1 MVCASCYGGKEKKT
15 VSLIEKEIDR
25 MGMNSF
31 ISQILVPTEK
41 VYQIRNGKKVS
52 KERNFFPGYVLIE
65 ANLVGEVPHVLKNV
79 TGVLGFFRCN

>member
-1 MVCASCYGGKEKKT
+1 MEKHKIEEIKNWYVLRVMGGKEKKT

-41 VYQIRNGKKVS
+41 YIKLEMVKK
-52 KERNFFPGYVLIE
+52 
-65 ANLVGEVPHVLKNV
+65 
-79 TGVLGFFRCN
+79 